1 MFGEVDEHT
10 TQETYLGHNMADAI
24 ACYHNGRWPTGLE
37 LLEEILGRQGNLVT
51 VDDMFLLMQ
60 NNHLLRHGE
69 KQVLR
74 CSNVQAG
81 P

>member
-24 ACYHNGRWPTGLE
+24 ACFHNGRWPTGLE
-37 LLEEILGRQGNLVT
+37 SLEQILGCQGNLVT

-60 NNHLLRHGE
+60 NNMLSTIR
-69 KQVLR
+69 
-74 CSNVQAG
+74 
-81 P
+81 